1 MKIGRDYNIL
11 VDTILFEFSPHGME
25 DNYVVFYA
33 SRKIF
38 QCKKSFRKPPAVAP
52 YGYRTSSAMQ

>member
-11 VDTILFEFSPHGME
+11 IVTILFEFCPHGME
-25 DNYVVFYA
+25 DNYVVFYV

-52 YGYRTSSAMQ
+52 